1 MKQEKTPT
9 KLKGSSRMALWS
21 VVLIGLI
28 ATTFFIVWFAASPPS
43 SPSPKPVQTEP
54 SGIIKP
60 SLGIGPGDWVEG
72 SREARTVLVE
82 YSDFQCPACRAYA
95 PLVKQLHTELGDQL
109 AIVYRHFPLSNIHQH
124 AQMAAQVAEAA
135 GLQGKF
141 WDMHDLMF
149 NHQEEWSK
157 EENPMDLFLK
167 YAEELSLDLEKFQK
181 DLHSQQVKQAI
192 RENVQSGALLII
204 EGTPTFFLNEIKI
217 QNPQSYGAF
226 RTLILNEIGPT
237 P

>member
-1 MKQEKTPT
+1 
-9 KLKGSSRMALWS
+9 
-21 VVLIGLI
+21 
-28 ATTFFIVWFAASPPS
+28 
-43 SPSPKPVQTEP
+43 
-54 SGIIKP
+54 
-60 SLGIGPGDWVEG
+60 
-72 SREARTVLVE
+72 
-82 YSDFQCPACRAYA
+82 
-95 PLVKQLHTELGDQL
+95 LVKQLHTELGDQL